1 MARGAVGKKG
11 IQDDARQ
18 CFARGIPSSSDLEER
33 AASLFDE
40 GCELSL
46 TGDFIRSVGAFREAA
61 ALVPD
66 ALTFCNLGV
75 AHEHLGE
82 FDAAISCYSRACK
95 LEPGDPIPRVNLGD
109 ALVRQSRYVEASHAY
124 VEALRAKQPL
134 EEAWT
139 CLNNL
144 GVAYERTADPMKAE
158 ACYKKAVE
166 LRPQYDLARQ
176 NYLRM
181 VNQRNAA
188 DAATLAERESECQPD
203 PVDAVTLRQENE
215 LEPMQSVTPGD
226 DDDDFDAS
234 QIARASHGKHIPCTT
249 CACTSSISTFAIM
262 PKLPWW

>member
-11 IQDDARQ
+11 TQDDARQ
-18 CFARGIPSSSDLEER
+18 CFARGLPNSSDLEER

-46 TGDFIRSVGAFREAA
+46 AGDFVRSVGAFTDAA

-82 FDAAISCYSRACK
+82 VDAAISCYSRACK

-109 ALVRQSRYVEASHAY
+109 ALVRQNRFVEASHAY

-181 VNQRNAA
+181 VNQRQAA
-188 DAATLAERESECQPD
+188 DAAALAERESECQPD
-203 PVDAVTLRQENE
+203 PVEAVTLRQDNE
-215 LEPMQSVTPGD
+215 LETIHANTTGD

-234 QIARASHGKHIPCTT
+234 QIARTSHGRPIPCTT
-249 CACTSSISTFAIM
+249 CACTYSIAAFATL
-262 PKLPWW
+262 PKLTWW